1 MSRLSIFEVSL
12 MKCKLQMQASWQ
24 GCMKTCHL
32 GWDRRGGRSGTLE
45 RKRINKKV
53 LRGMNSSPAEKQKTT
68 LGELSEAAAY
78 SKNNS
83 ACSFAQISCSL
94 FFFCFSLPFPL
105 SFPLID
111 KRKNWCIFFSCLC
124 FLFQNCWNLAIVK
137 RLEKLKIKNTE
148 VYATARKLTQNFR

>member
-1 MSRLSIFEVSL
+1 
-12 MKCKLQMQASWQ
+12 MKCKLQVQASWQ
-24 GCMKTCHL
+24 SRMKTCHL

-45 RKRINKKV
+45 RKRINSKV

-83 ACSFAQISCSL
+83 ACSFAQISFSP
-94 FFFCFSLPFPL
+94 FFFFLLFT

-111 KRKNWCIFFSCLC
+111 KRKNWCIFFHT
-124 FLFQNCWNLAIVK
+124 FAFYFK
-137 RLEKLKIKNTE
+137 
-148 VYATARKLTQNFR
+148 TAES